1 MKNRSRYRF
10 LCILFLLL
18 FVNLAML
25 LTGCSVKTEKKDVA
39 VEDTSGERLSIGMSF
54 DSFVIER
61 WIRDRDV
68 FISTAEDL
76 GAQVNVQNAN
86 GNVDEQIEQ
95 IEYFIEKKMDVIVII
110 AIDGDALGDVVK
122 RAREAGIRVVCYD
135 RLIRNAQTDLYISF
149 DNVKVG
155 SLMGEALKKALPD
168 GGNIFAIYG
177 SESDNNVDLV
187 IEGLTS
193 SLEGSGLNIV
203 YSSYCRNWLAEL
215 AFTAVNEGLQEY
227 GSVDGIMCG
236 NDDLASQAIRALS
249 EHRLAGK
256 VAVVAQDA
264 ELSACQRIVEGTQTM
279 TVYKSVEELARNAA
293 VLAVALAKHEDI
305 TSEECSLQVTQKI
318 DDGTAQIP
326 YFSIDPM
333 SVTAENMDD
342 VIIGSGFHRRE
353 DVYLNV
359 ADTPEAAGTEAVE

>member
-1 MKNRSRYRF
+1 MKMRSRYR
-10 LCILFLLL
+10 CARYLFAAVVLI
-18 FVNLAML
+18 LAMH
-25 LTGCSVKTEKKDVA
+25 LTGCSGKAEKQDVD
-39 VEDTSGERLSIGMSF
+39 VEDTSGKPLSIGMSF

-95 IEYFIEKKMDVIVII
+95 IEYFIKKKMDVIVII

-122 RAREAGIRVVCYD
+122 RARDAGIRVVCYD

-149 DNVKVG
+149 DNVQVG
-155 SLMGEALKKALPD
+155 ALMGEALKKALPD
-168 GGNIFAIYG
+168 GGDIFAIYG
-177 SESDNNVDLV
+177 SESDYNVDLV
-187 IEGLTS
+187 IEGLS
-193 SLEGSGLNIV
+193 RSLEGSGLNIV

-215 AFTAVNEGLQEY
+215 AFTAVNEGLQEH

-305 TSEECSLQVTQKI
+305 TSEECTLQVVQTI
-318 DDGTAQIP
+318 DDGSAQIP

-333 SVTAENMDD
+333 SVTADNMDE

-359 ADTPEAAGTEAVE
+359 AETAGTEGL

>member
-1 MKNRSRYRF
+1 MKMRSRYRCARCMFFSAF
-10 LCILFLLL
+10 LILAVLL
-18 FVNLAML
+18 A
-25 LTGCSVKTEKKDVA
+25 GCSGKKENKDVA
-39 VEDTSGERLSIGMSF
+39 VEDNSGKRLSIGMSF

-95 IEYFIEKKMDVIVII
+95 IEYFIKKKMDVIVII

-122 RAREAGIRVVCYD
+122 RARDAGIRVVCYD
-135 RLIRNAQTDLYISF
+135 RLIRNAHTDLYISF

-155 SLMGEALKKALPD
+155 SLMGEALRKALPD

-187 IEGLTS
+187 IEGLS
-193 SLEGSGLNIV
+193 QSLEGSGLNIV

-215 AFTAVNEGLQEY
+215 AFTAVNEGLQEN

-293 VLAVALAKHEDI
+293 VLAVALANGEDI
-305 TSEECSLQVTQKI
+305 TSEECALQVTQTI
-318 DDGTAQIP
+318 DDGTVQIP

-333 SVTAENMDD
+333 AVTADNMDE

-359 ADTPEAAGTEAVE
+359 TETAGTEEL